1 MHSSAVV
8 HLTRAYKA
16 DVPAGPGARITQS
29 RRVTGQPKLTRND
42 SLGLKTATSPVL
54 GRQTSGIPYASAT
67 CRYPPPPDTTSPT
80 TTVDPLDRT
89 TPGPAVVPTVPA
101 GQTIG
106 YWMPSSSRGSSRE
119 PGRRPGRRARQPPDL
134 RRWTRVL
141 APTLGGS
148 QDRLCVDQPTR
159 RSRTPNRRDRP
170 SPRGASKPL
179 LSVRDA
185 WTSDESRAHGVPR
198 LTAVLTSTPLAA
210 ELEGSQEEASPARSS
225 ANRPVR
231 LRSLHPFRPGLGQH
245 PTHEHRRPGVL
256 RKQPVSGHGWATRAV

>member
-1 MHSSAVV
+1 LHSSAVV

-106 YWMPSSSRGSSRE
+106 YWMPSS
-119 PGRRPGRRARQPPDL
+119 
-134 RRWTRVL
+134 
-141 APTLGGS
+141 
-148 QDRLCVDQPTR
+148 
-159 RSRTPNRRDRP
+159 
-170 SPRGASKPL
+170 
-179 LSVRDA
+179 
-185 WTSDESRAHGVPR
+185 
-198 LTAVLTSTPLAA
+198 
-210 ELEGSQEEASPARSS
+210 QEEAVASPVVGQGAVHVSPQTFVVGRGFLRPHSGDRRLACAWISRHAGVGRRTVVTGHRQEEHRSRCYPS
-225 ANRPVR
+225 ATHGH
-231 LRSLHPFRPGLGQH
+231 LTSPGLTGF
-245 PTHEHRRPGVL
+245 PD
-256 RKQPVSGHGWATRAV
+256 